1 MSKYL
6 DENGLLY
13 LWSKIKSHVQSVIT
27 NLNLSGTYVAKETG
41 KGLSTNDYT
50 TEEKNKLSNIA
61 AGAEVNVQ
69 SNWSESDNTSD
80 AYIKNKPS
88 IPSKTSDLTND
99 SGFITTSDIPEGAAA
114 STTTP
119 LVDGTA
125 STGIELAFARGD
137 HRHPTDTSRVEANDP
152 ITGAT
157 KTKITYDSKGLVTS
171 GEDLTA
177 NDIPN
182 LTLSKITDI
191 TATAAELNIMN
202 GVTASTAELNILD
215 GVTAST
221 AELNYVDGVT
231 SSIQTQLNSKADASS
246 SVSTIAYGSNKITK
260 TINGTTSDVVTA
272 ATIVTDGGGVLS
284 STIGAASGVCPLDAN
299 QKVPAANLPSYVDDV
314 VEAYPRTGQTRL
326 SSTWLATGSAS
337 GTVITPESGVIYVLM
352 TAVTFTDP
360 DASSSHSTD
369 TITWPAGTEFRWGG
383 TSYVKINDGGLSS
396 MTNTEMDT
404 ATNNWT

>member
-13 LWSKIKSHVQSVIT
+13 LWNKIKAHVQSVIT
-27 NLNLSGTYVAKETG
+27 NLNLSGTYVAKESG

-50 TEEKNKLSNIA
+50 TEEKNKLSNIQ

-69 SNWSESDNTSD
+69 ANWSESDPTSD
-80 AYIKNKPS
+80 AYIKNKP
-88 IPSKTSDLTND
+88 T
-99 SGFITTSDIPEGAAA
+99 IPEGAAA
-114 STTTP
+114 STVTP
-119 LVDGTA
+119 IVDGTA
-125 STGIELAFARGD
+125 SKGIDEGFARGD
-137 HRHPTDTSRVEANDP
+137 HVHPTDTSRVEANNP
-152 ITGAT
+152 ITGET
-157 KTKITYDSKGLVTS
+157 KTKSTYDSKGLVTA
-171 GEDLTA
+171 EADLQA
-177 NDIPN
+177 SDIPS
-182 LTLSKITDI
+182 LTLSKISDV
-191 TATAAELNIMN
+191 TASAAELNIM
-202 GVTASTAELNILD
+202 D

-231 SSIQTQLNSKADASS
+231 SNIQTQLNSKADASS
-246 SVSTIAYGSNKITK
+246 SVSTVAYGSNKITK
-260 TINGTTSDVVTA
+260 TINGATTDVVTA
-272 ATIVTDGGGVLS
+272 TTIVTDGGGVLS
-284 STIGAASGVCPLDAN
+284 STIGAASGICPLDSN

-396 MTNTEMDT
+396 MTNTEMDA
-404 ATNNWT
+404 ATSNWT

>member
-13 LWSKIKSHVQSVIT
+13 LWNKIKAHVQSVIT
-27 NLNLSGTYVAKETG
+27 NLNLSGTYVAKESG

-50 TEEKNKLSNIA
+50 TEEKNKLSNIQ

-69 SNWSESDNTSD
+69 ANWSESDPTSD
-80 AYIKNKPS
+80 AYIKNKP
-88 IPSKTSDLTND
+88 T
-99 SGFITTSDIPEGAAA
+99 IPEGAAA
-114 STTTP
+114 STVTP
-119 LVDGTA
+119 IVDGTA
-125 STGIELAFARGD
+125 SKGIDEGFARGD
-137 HRHPTDTSRVEANDP
+137 HVHPTDTSRVEANNP
-152 ITGAT
+152 ITGET
-157 KTKITYDSKGLVTS
+157 KTKITYDSKGLVTA
-171 GEDLTA
+171 GADLQA
-177 NDIPN
+177 SDIPS
-182 LTLSKITDI
+182 LTLSKISDV
-191 TATAAELNIMN
+191 TASAAELNIM
-202 GVTASTAELNILD
+202 D

-231 SSIQTQLNSKADASS
+231 SNIQTQLNSKADASS
-246 SVSTIAYGSNKITK
+246 SVSTVAYGSNKITK
-260 TINGTTSDVVTA
+260 TINGATTDVVTA
-272 ATIVTDGGGVLS
+272 TTIVTDGGGVLS
-284 STIGAASGVCPLDAN
+284 STIGAASGICPLDSN

-396 MTNTEMDT
+396 MTNTEMDA
-404 ATNNWT
+404 ATSNWT

>member
-50 TEEKNKLSNIA
+50 TEEKNKLSNIQ

-69 SNWSESDNTSD
+69 ANWTESSSTSD
-80 AYIKNKPS
+80 AYIKNKPN

-99 SGFITTSDIPEGAAA
+99 SGFITTADVPEGAVA
-114 STTTP
+114 STVTP
-119 LVDGTA
+119 IVDGTA
-125 STGIELAFARGD
+125 SKGTDNGFARGD
-137 HRHPTDTSRVEANDP
+137 HIHPTDTSRVEANNP

-157 KTKITYDSKGLVTS
+157 KTKITYDSKGLITA
-171 GEDLTA
+171 GADLQA
-177 NDIPN
+177 SDIPN
-182 LTLSKITDI
+182 LTLSKISDV
-191 TATAAELNIMN
+191 TASAAELNIMD

-215 GVTAST
+215 GVTTST

-231 SSIQTQLNSKADASS
+231 SNIQTQLNNKADASS
-246 SVSTIAYGSNKITK
+246 SVSTVAYGSNKITK
-260 TINGTTSDVVTA
+260 TINGDTTDVVTA
-272 ATIVTDGGGVLS
+272 ATIVTDGGGILS
-284 STIGAASGVCPLDAN
+284 STIGAASGVCPLDSN

-326 SSTWLATGSAS
+326 SSTWLATESAS

-352 TAVTFTDP
+352 TTVTFIDP

>member
-13 LWSKIKSHVQSVIT
+13 LWSKIK
-27 NLNLSGTYVAKETG
+27 AW
-41 KGLSTNDYT
+41 
-50 TEEKNKLSNIA
+50 
-61 AGAEVNVQ
+61 VNNQ
-69 SNWSESDNTSD
+69 
-80 AYIKNKPS
+80 
-88 IPSKTSDLTND
+88 
-99 SGFITTSDIPEGAAA
+99 GFITSSDIPEGAAA
-114 STTTP
+114 STVTP
-119 LVDGTA
+119 TMDGTA
-125 STGIELAFARGD
+125 SKGTDNGFARGD
-137 HRHPTDTSRVEANDP
+137 HVHPTDTSRVEANNP

-157 KTKITYDSKGLVTS
+157 KTKITYDSKGLVTA
-171 GEDLTA
+171 GADLQA
-177 NDIPN
+177 SDIPN
-182 LTLSKITDI
+182 LTLSKISDV
-191 TATAAELNIMN
+191 TATAAELNIM
-202 GVTASTAELNILD
+202 D

-231 SSIQTQLNSKADASS
+231 SSIQTQLNSKADVSS

-260 TINGTTSDVVTA
+260 TINNTTTDVVTA
-272 ATIVTDGGGVLS
+272 ATIVTDGGGILS
-284 STIGAASGVCPLDAN
+284 STIGAASGVCPLDSN

>member
-13 LWSKIKSHVQSVIT
+13 LWNKIKAHVQSVIT
-27 NLNLSGTYVAKETG
+27 NLNLSGTYVAKESG

-50 TEEKNKLSNIA
+50 TEEKNKLSNIQ

-69 SNWSESDNTSD
+69 ANWSESDPTSD
-80 AYIKNKPS
+80 AYIKNKP
-88 IPSKTSDLTND
+88 T
-99 SGFITTSDIPEGAAA
+99 IPEGAAA
-114 STTTP
+114 STVTP
-119 LVDGTA
+119 IVDGTA
-125 STGIELAFARGD
+125 SKGIDEGFARGD
-137 HRHPTDTSRVEANDP
+137 HVHPTDTSRVEANNP
-152 ITGAT
+152 ITGET
-157 KTKITYDSKGLVTS
+157 KTKSTYDSKGLVTA
-171 GEDLTA
+171 GADLQA
-177 NDIPN
+177 SDIPS
-182 LTLSKITDI
+182 LTLSKISDV
-191 TATAAELNIMN
+191 TASAAELNIM
-202 GVTASTAELNILD
+202 D

-231 SSIQTQLNSKADASS
+231 SNIQTQLNSKADASS
-246 SVSTIAYGSNKITK
+246 SVSTVAYGSNKITK
-260 TINGTTSDVVTA
+260 TINGATTDVVTA
-272 ATIVTDGGGVLS
+272 TTIVTDGGGVLS
-284 STIGAASGVCPLDAN
+284 STIGAASGICPLDSN

-396 MTNTEMDT
+396 MTNTEMDA
-404 ATNNWT
+404 ATSNWT

>member
-13 LWSKIKSHVQSVIT
+13 LWNKIKAHVQSVIT
-27 NLNLSGTYVAKETG
+27 NLNLSGTYVAKESG

-50 TEEKNKLSNIA
+50 TEEKNKLSNIQ

-69 SNWSESDNTSD
+69 ANWSESDPTSD
-80 AYIKNKPS
+80 AYIKNKP
-88 IPSKTSDLTND
+88 T
-99 SGFITTSDIPEGAAA
+99 IPEGAAA
-114 STTTP
+114 STITP
-119 LVDGTA
+119 IVDGTA
-125 STGIELAFARGD
+125 SKGTDEGFARGD
-137 HRHPTDTSRVEANDP
+137 HVHPTDTSRVEANNP

-157 KTKITYDSKGLVTS
+157 KTKITYDSKGLVTA
-171 GEDLTA
+171 GADLQA
-177 NDIPN
+177 SDIPN
-182 LTLSKITDI
+182 LTLSKITDV
-191 TATAAELNIMN
+191 TASAAELNIM
-202 GVTASTAELNILD
+202 D

-231 SSIQTQLNSKADASS
+231 SNIQTQLNSKADASS
-246 SVSTIAYGSNKITK
+246 SVSTIAYSSNKITK
-260 TINGTTSDVVTA
+260 TINNTTTDVVTA
-272 ATIVTDGGGVLS
+272 TTIVTDGGGVLS
-284 STIGAASGVCPLDAN
+284 STIGAASGICPLDSN

-396 MTNTEMDT
+396 MTNTEMDA
-404 ATNNWT
+404 ATSNWT